1 MRTVSPVN
9 FSRKGA
15 VTRGVLSDIVVVFVG
30 SGGGGGGGDERGKTY
45 AVKRVGRDGHVRVL

>member
-1 MRTVSPVN
+1 VN